1 VTILVICIIWC
12 AFGILSYGRV
22 LANAHRSNDG
32 FARNSASLICV
43 AAIIGFLFGPVPLV
57 MIINSFD
64 SFKESFKF
72 DPRIYF
78 VDHSDALCVNISKTG
93 SFPPWPGLLND
104 EVVEWL
110 AANCHGRYYSV
121 RSSANDF
128 KGSYVKFENANDAV
142 NFKLA
147 WG

>member
-1 VTILVICIIWC
+1 
-12 AFGILSYGRV
+12 
-22 LANAHRSNDG
+22 LANAHRANDS
-32 FARNSASLICV
+32 FARNSAGLICM
-43 AAIIGFLFGPVPLV
+43 AAIIAFLFGPVPLV

-78 VDHSDALCVNISKTG
+78 VDHSEALCEFGKW
-93 SFPPWPGLLND
+93 WPSQLRD

-110 AANCHGRYYSV
+110 DANCHGRYYSV

-128 KGSYVKFENANDAV
+128 KGSYVKFESAADAV